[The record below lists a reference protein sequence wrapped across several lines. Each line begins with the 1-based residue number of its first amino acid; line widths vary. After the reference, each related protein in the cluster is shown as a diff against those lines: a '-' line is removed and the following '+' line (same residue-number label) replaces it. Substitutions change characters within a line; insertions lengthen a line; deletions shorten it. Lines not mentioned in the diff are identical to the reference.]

1 MASATWKL
9 DFQKPKLGSL
19 FPSCIKSS
27 QSQKSISLV
36 VFFCFARDLLIFFC
50 VILYRKDTVGGL
62 KARHQTTNNKRVI
75 LNERLQTRILNERP
89 QMKDAKRI
97 DFEQNPKRKALIET
111 SRTRDLDARIPHKGF
126 QSKAQSGQF
135 RT

>member
-1 MASATWKL
+1 MDHQLLIVNQFMNYFFHSPQILMYQTVPDSKI
-9 DFQKPKLGSL
+9 DFPRQ
-19 FPSCIKSS
+19 F
-27 QSQKSISLV
+27 V
-36 VFFCFARDLLIFFC
+36 CFVRDLLICFC

-97 DFEQNPKRKALIET
+97 DFEQNPK
-111 SRTRDLDARIPHKGF
+111 
-126 QSKAQSGQF
+126 
-135 RT
+135 

>member
-1 MASATWKL
+1 MRGKGSWSCN
-9 DFQKPKLGSL
+9 KP
-19 FPSCIKSS
+19 S
-27 QSQKSISLV
+27 QSQKSISLD
-36 VFFCFARDLLIFFC
+36 VFFCFARDLLICFC